1 MSAASCRG
9 DGDARIRGTRGE
21 LRRACVWS
29 LLAIALPFLPAAVSE
44 AQHSPTETDPYVS
57 ARRDMVETQVRRRGI
72 RQSSLL
78 SALED
83 VPRHRF
89 VPQSVEP
96 LVYRDAPVS
105 FAPGQNLSQVYLSAR
120 MISLLG
126 LKGDEKVL
134 EIGTGSG
141 YDAAL
146 LSRLAKEVYTVEI
159 DDELGAKARSKLAE
173 LGYDNVEVRIGDGYR
188 GWPEKAPFDAIL
200 LTAAP
205 QRVPE
210 PLFEQLKIGGRMVVA
225 VGYSLHQDLKVIT
238 RTGETER
245 EIKRVNLISLTPMTG
260 EAQDGA
266 PPSRY

>member
-173 LGYDNVEVRIGDGYR
+173 LGYDNVEVI
-188 GWPEKAPFDAIL
+188 
-200 LTAAP
+200 
-205 QRVPE
+205 
-210 PLFEQLKIGGRMVVA
+210 
-225 VGYSLHQDLKVIT
+225 
-238 RTGETER
+238 
-245 EIKRVNLISLTPMTG
+245 
-260 EAQDGA
+260 
-266 PPSRY
+266 